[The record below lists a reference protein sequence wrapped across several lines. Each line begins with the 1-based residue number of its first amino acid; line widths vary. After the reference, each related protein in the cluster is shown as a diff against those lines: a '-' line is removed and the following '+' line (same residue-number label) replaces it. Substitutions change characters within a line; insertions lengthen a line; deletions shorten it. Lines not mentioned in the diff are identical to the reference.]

1 MDISISNGKFIK
13 LQIKL
18 KRIIISLCVQV
29 RLVFFH
35 LFYQLYQ
42 LVLVISIIIKQK
54 SFLKILYIQ
63 NQENHTKMKKI
74 SVENFVKTSCGID
87 QYNSLKKNK
96 SIFGKLRLSWFLF
109 FATIR
114 DLFVSKKN

>member
-1 MDISISNGKFIK
+1 
-13 LQIKL
+13 
-18 KRIIISLCVQV
+18 
-29 RLVFFH
+29 
-35 LFYQLYQ
+35 
-42 LVLVISIIIKQK
+42 ISIIIRLKK
-54 SFLKILYIQ
+54 FLKILFILF
-63 NQENHTKMKKI
+63 QENRTVMKKI

>member
-1 MDISISNGKFIK
+1 
-13 LQIKL
+13 
-18 KRIIISLCVQV
+18 
-29 RLVFFH
+29 
-35 LFYQLYQ
+35 
-42 LVLVISIIIKQK
+42 
-54 SFLKILYIQ
+54 
-63 NQENHTKMKKI
+63 MKKI

-114 DLFVSKKN
+114 DLFVSKKKLI

>member
-1 MDISISNGKFIK
+1 MCISSTSFLSSFLLALLACISYFNYNKIKKFLKTLSISF
-13 LQIKL
+13 
-18 KRIIISLCVQV
+18 
-29 RLVFFH
+29 
-35 LFYQLYQ
+35 
-42 LVLVISIIIKQK
+42 
-54 SFLKILYIQ
+54 
-63 NQENHTKMKKI
+63 QENRMIMKKI

>member
-1 MDISISNGKFIK
+1 MCISST
-13 LQIKL
+13 
-18 KRIIISLCVQV
+18 
-29 RLVFFH
+29 
-35 LFYQLYQ
+35 
-42 LVLVISIIIKQK
+42 
-54 SFLKILYIQ
+54 SFLSSFLLALLACISYFNYNKIKKFFKNFIYFISR
-63 NQENHTKMKKI
+63 KSMIMKKI

>member
-1 MDISISNGKFIK
+1 MKLIFFISN
-13 LQIKL
+13 LENL
-18 KRIIISLCVQV
+18 KV
-29 RLVFFH
+29 
-35 LFYQLYQ
+35 
-42 LVLVISIIIKQK
+42 
-54 SFLKILYIQ
+54 
-63 NQENHTKMKKI
+63 MKKL

-96 SIFGKLRLSWFLF
+96 SIFGKIRLSWFLF

>member
-1 MDISISNGKFIK
+1 
-13 LQIKL
+13 
-18 KRIIISLCVQV
+18 
-29 RLVFFH
+29 
-35 LFYQLYQ
+35 
-42 LVLVISIIIKQK
+42 
-54 SFLKILYIQ
+54 
-63 NQENHTKMKKI
+63 MKKI

-114 DLFVSKKN
+114 DLFVSKKINLTFLIFDLFFVRVLSNIFF